1 MGRSNDPWQQVAMV
15 TGLAALVGAGAG
27 ASSALV
33 FAERRASAQDRE
45 IASLERRVTM
55 LERLSDRV
63 TKLEAG
69 PSSPIPRP
77 QAG

>member
-1 MGRSNDPWQQVAMV
+1 MV
-15 TGLAALVGAGAG
+15 TGLAALIGAGAG

-33 FAERRASAQDRE
+33 FAERRATAQDRE
-45 IASLERRVTM
+45 IASLEHRVTM

-69 PSSPIPRP
+69 PRSPTPQRP
-77 QAG
+77 

>member
-1 MGRSNDPWQQVAMV
+1 VARSNDPWQQVAMV

-33 FAERRASAQDRE
+33 FAERRAAAQDRE
-45 IASLERRVTM
+45 IASLERRLTT
-55 LERLSDRV
+55 LERLNDRV
-63 TKLEAG
+63 TRLEAG
-69 PSSPIPRP
+69 PSSPARRS

>member
-1 MGRSNDPWQQVAMV
+1 MM

-33 FAERRASAQDRE
+33 FAERRAMAQDRE
-45 IASLERRVTM
+45 IESLERRVTM

-63 TKLEAG
+63 TRLEAG
-69 PSSPIPRP
+69 PSHPAPHR
-77 QAG
+77 QTG

>member
-33 FAERRASAQDRE
+33 FAERRATAQDRE
-45 IASLERRVTM
+45 IASLERRVTT

-69 PSSPIPRP
+69 PSSPAPRP
-77 QAG
+77 PAG